1 MRTDAVAR
9 AIATAPKLTDEK
21 VSRLA
26 ALLRP
31 KRGGA

>member
-9 AIATAPKLTDEK
+9 AIATAPKLDAEK
-21 VSRLA
+21 KSRLA

-31 KRGGA
+31 KRGDG